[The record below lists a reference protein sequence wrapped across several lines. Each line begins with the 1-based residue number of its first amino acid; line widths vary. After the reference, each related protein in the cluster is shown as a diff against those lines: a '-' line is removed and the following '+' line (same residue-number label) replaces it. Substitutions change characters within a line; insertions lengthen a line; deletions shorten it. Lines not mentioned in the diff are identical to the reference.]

1 MLHAYAN
8 PNPNPNPH
16 PHPHPKQLALPPF
29 YVAFVL
35 SPLPVHAAG
44 CLACYKHAAKKTQQT
59 ITTSLAALEGPP
71 CTHTPCTHTPCAM
84 CPPCARTTVRLYPP
98 ALPDPNPE
106 PKPEPEPEP
115 KPKPKPES

>member
-1 MLHAYAN
+1 MLHAY
-8 PNPNPNPH
+8 PNPNPNPT
-16 PHPHPKQLALPPF
+16 PNPHPKQLALPPF

-71 CTHTPCTHTPCAM
+71 CTHTPCT
-84 CPPCARTTVRLYPP
+84 RTHALHAHHRLPVP
-98 ALPDPNPE
+98 TSPSRPQP
-106 PKPEPEPEP
+106 
-115 KPKPKPES
+115 

>member
-8 PNPNPNPH
+8 HNPSPNPH

-71 CTHTPCTHTPCAM
+71 CTHTPCTHTPCTH
-84 CPPCARTTVRLYPP
+84 TTVCLYPP

-106 PKPEPEPEP
+106 PKPKPEP
-115 KPKPKPES
+115 KPESYGLKPKP